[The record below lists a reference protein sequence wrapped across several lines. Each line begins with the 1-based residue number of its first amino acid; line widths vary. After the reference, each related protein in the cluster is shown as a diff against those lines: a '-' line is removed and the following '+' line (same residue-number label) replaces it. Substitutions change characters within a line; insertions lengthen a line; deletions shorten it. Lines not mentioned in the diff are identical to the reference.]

1 MLARLRAGTATTS
14 RLRAGGQALTKED
27 GPGWPT
33 CAPRAGPRSSSPAT
47 LWAAPCSGPRV
58 SWAWPWPGG
67 PRPPRPPRPSP
78 PLSERAREIA
88 GRRGRHRLRGRL
100 AGGHHRRLGAGPAAR
115 HGLPQAGHTPPA
127 GGRPGTDRAGTRRRA
142 LPRRRGGRLASSA
155 MALRPTRA
163 VRGWWRYS
171 RLVGWQLAVL
181 AVAAGS
187 SVLRAAGVAG
197 RPGPE

>member
-1 MLARLRAGTATTS
+1 MADLRTARRTAEQLARDALGGTLLGAAGELGVALARRA
-14 RLRAGGQALTKED
+14 E
-27 GPGWPT
+27 
-33 CAPRAGPRSSSPAT
+33 
-47 LWAAPCSGPRV
+47 AAE
-58 SWAWPWPGG
+58 AAEAIAAAA
-67 PRPPRPPRPSP
+67 
-78 PLSERAREIA
+78 ERAREIA

-187 SVLRAAGVAG
+187 SVLRAAGVAD
-197 RPGPE
+197 RPGPEWTTLAAQWPERVPQGVPQPAWRR